1 MSGLSMGTLFWIL
14 TAVVC
19 GIFLIISW
27 RVKGQA
33 NESFSHYAIGGSSFP
48 MLLIFF
54 TQFATIMGAGNFI
67 GHAGSGYENGVSWL
81 AFIAGEQGAKIVFA
95 LVFAGLAGHFTY
107 NTMPEMIDDLLV
119 RDKLTRLLCGVLG
132 TCIMVAWV
140 GGQGK
145 AFGEIFEVFT
155 GADPLPI
162 IFLFSAIFIVY
173 TVLGGVYSVVWT
185 DLFQGI
191 LCVVFGILFYVFAF
205 SKVDFSLTV
214 LGERLTEVGRED
226 LWSFAGTDGLSVL
239 NQFLTG
245 LVGVLVAQS
254 YWQRCYACK
263 NSRTARNGLLYSGII
278 CVVMTMLTAL
288 VGLIIMTINQDLD
301 AGSAMPWFMMYCTP
315 PLIGAAIF
323 VLILCA
329 GMSSADSCLNSAAVL
344 VVNDLIRPFA
354 PKVKDKKLVW
364 YAKVATVVIGVA
376 SSVCAIYASSI
387 ISLFSRAYSMA
398 GAGIAPLLCIG
409 FFWRERKEEGHV
421 MGKRNSRV
429 THWGARVGIVVGAVV
444 SQLSFLGSNATL
456 IGIAAASVCIVVVSL
471 LTRNVPVEPMFS
483 DQGNLHPIRKSED
496 R

>member
-1 MSGLSMGTLFWIL
+1 MNGINMGALFWGLTIL
-14 TAVVC
+14 VC
-19 GIFLIISW
+19 GIFLVISW
-27 RVKGQA
+27 CVKGQA
-33 NESFSHYAIGGSSFP
+33 NESFSHYAIGGGSFS

-67 GHAGSGYENGVSWL
+67 GHAGSGYENGISWL

-119 RDKLTRLLCGVLG
+119 QDKLTRVLCGILG
-132 TCIMVAWV
+132 ACIMIAWV

-145 AFGEIFEVFT
+145 AFGEIFAVFT

-191 LCVVFGILFYVFAF
+191 LCVVFGILFYTFAF
-205 SKVDFSLTV
+205 SKVDFSLAV
-214 LGERLTEVGRED
+214 LGQRLADVGRGD
-226 LWSFAGTDGLSVL
+226 LWTFSNTDGLSIL

-245 LVGVLVAQS
+245 LVGVLVAQT

-263 NSRTARNGLLYSGII
+263 DSCTARNGLLYSGVI

-288 VGLIIMTINQDLD
+288 VGLIIMTLNQDLD
-301 AGSAMPWFMMYCTP
+301 ADSAMPWFMMYCTP
-315 PLIGAAIF
+315 PLIGVAIF

-354 PKVKDKKLVW
+354 PRAGDRSLVR
-364 YAKVATVVIGVA
+364 YAKAATVVIGVA
-376 SSVCAIYASSI
+376 ASVCAVYASSI

-409 FFWRERKEEGHV
+409 FFWRERKEEGHE
-421 MGKRNSRV
+421 MGRRNSKV
-429 THWGARVGIVVGAVV
+429 TPWGARTGIVAGAVV
-444 SQLSFLGSNATL
+444 SQLPFLGSNATL
-456 IGIAAASVCIVVVSL
+456 IGIAAASVCIVAVSC
-471 LTRNVPVEPMFS
+471 LTRNGSPACS
-483 DQGNLHPIRKSED
+483 GKNG
-496 R
+496 